1 MKYQYA
7 VFGNPIEQ
15 SLSPQIHQRF
25 AEQHKLDIHYDKLL
39 SEEHTFA
46 EDLRQFF
53 ANGGHGCNVTA
64 PFKEQAF
71 KLCDEVTPQAKTAQ
85 AVNTLYLDGD
95 KIVGHNTD
103 GHGLSN
109 DLVRNLNVT
118 IANKHLL
125 ILGAG
130 GATRGILQPLIEQKP
145 SQITLVNRTLSR
157 AEKLSADF
165 QALFS
170 IKAISSDEAAEA
182 LSTADVIINAT
193 SASLN
198 AKLPIPDASRIHAN
212 CVCYDLSYA
221 DAPTAFLQW
230 ASRAGSTTARD
241 GRGMLVEQAAL
252 AFTTWTGKEVS
263 TDEIITQFAELKRDE
278 IF

>member
-25 AEQHKLDIHYDKLL
+25 AAQHKLDIHYDKML
-39 SEEHTFA
+39 SEEHIFDK
-46 EDLRQFF
+46 DLQQFF

-71 KLCDEVTPQAKTAQ
+71 KLCDEVSPQAKIAK
-85 AVNTLYLDGD
+85 AANTLHLDGD

-103 GHGLSN
+103 GDGLTN
-109 DLVRNLNVT
+109 DLIHNLDVN
-118 IANKHLL
+118 IAHKHLL

-145 SQITLVNRTLSR
+145 NQITLVNRTLSR

-165 QALFS
+165 QSLFS
-170 IKAISSDEAAEA
+170 IKALNSENAIEG

-193 SASLN
+193 SASMD
-198 AKLPIPDASRIHAN
+198 AKLPIPDASRIRAD

-221 DAPTAFLQW
+221 EAPTAFLQW
-230 ASRAGSTTARD
+230 ASKAGCVKTRD

-252 AFTTWTGKEVS
+252 AFTIWTGKDVK
-263 TDEIITQFAELKRDE
+263 TNDIITKFEELKRDE